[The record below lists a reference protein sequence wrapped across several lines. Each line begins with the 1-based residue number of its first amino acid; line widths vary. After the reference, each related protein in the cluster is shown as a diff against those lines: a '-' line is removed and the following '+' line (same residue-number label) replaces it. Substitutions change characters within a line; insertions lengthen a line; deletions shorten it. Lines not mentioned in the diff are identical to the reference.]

1 MMNRIEEKKKPNRLF
16 LYIDKKILHNGIL
29 VYSNQTV
36 LQDDNN
42 VILFQFKSLKF
53 LTQT

>member
-1 MMNRIEEKKKPNRLF
+1 MMNRIEEKKFLF